1 MSQNIQVDIDAYL
14 RLRELNDELQTELG
28 KTKQH
33 YYAMRDQRDYLRSV
47 LLDISTSKTHDQAKT
62 LALRAY
68 ESDT

>member
-1 MSQNIQVDIDAYL
+1 MSQIKVEIDAYL
-14 RLRELNDELQTELG
+14 RLRELNDELQAELG

-33 YYAMRDQRDYLRSV
+33 YYAMKDQRDYLRSV
-47 LLDISTSKTHDQAKT
+47 LLDITTSKTHDQAKT

>member
-1 MSQNIQVDIDAYL
+1 MSQIKVEIDAYL
-14 RLRELNDELQTELG
+14 RLRELNDELQAELG
-28 KTKQH
+28 RTKQH
-33 YYAMRDQRDYLRSV
+33 YYAMKDQRDYLRAV